1 MRRILSKLLFDPP
14 EYIEDDHRLSKKSDF
29 DFIKKLGDGSYSN
42 VWRVK
47 HKKSNK
53 TFAIKQVQKSKVHS
67 ILSQFTREVEILYN
81 ISHPHIIKLFSHFE
95 DDRFFYLIM
104 ELMEGGTLFHR
115 LYRDKKFA
123 ESVAAQYFRE
133 LVLAIE
139 YLHSFSP
146 PIVHRDLKPENIMLD
161 KDRRVKLIDF
171 GSANYIEPDAVRKT
185 YCGTAEYMSPEM
197 LLKKGHGLGID
208 IWCLGVLLYEMLVGQ
223 PPFKSPDKGTL
234 YKLIIEA
241 QLKFPEKMQAS
252 SKELILNMLE
262 KDLHERLNIS
272 QVKNSEWLKSIP
284 PIRKTIFQDLNS
296 VKTHFECKI
305 NTQTTN
311 SSDGDE
317 DFEFSMFGSKN
328 SEAGKMNEAL
338 QQAKKENI
346 CLRKRMDKIQSC
358 INENVE
364 RMNEL
369 ETFVF
374 DKTREHNK
382 ICMVANYLHSG
393 IFHSNIEIER
403 LQVNELDKKRI
414 DKNNEEEIRLNS
426 LEKECK
432 LKKSFLENLRK
443 NVNRDSINLSNQ
455 EHYLQVLMSSLEN
468 LKANNL
474 NTVSGK
480 RNSEHELK
488 QQIDDLRLKLN
499 QNQAPKEKLNSKEL
513 TSAQEIVAT
522 VTNHLKSFASLEPK
536 IESCM
541 QRAEE
546 KICETEK
553 MIEDLEFLYEIKK
566 SNLINKLSCQKSAFN
581 HLQMRQEWGKVGSTL
596 KEILQMEKKIFFY
609 ESRFP
614 VVQQQDIAKANE
626 RIVVKFK

>member
-29 DFIKKLGDGSYSN
+29 EFIKKLGDGSYSN

-104 ELMEGGTLFHR
+104 ELMEGGTLFHK
-115 LYRDKKFA
+115 LYRDKRFSG
-123 ESVAAQYFRE
+123 SVAAQFFRE

-139 YLHSFSP
+139 YLHSFNP

-161 KDRRVKLIDF
+161 KDQRVKLIDF
-171 GSANYIEPDAVRKT
+171 GSANYIEPDSVRKT

-208 IWCLGVLLYEMLVGQ
+208 IWCLGVLLYEMLVGL
-223 PPFKSPDKGTL
+223 PPFKSPDKGNL

-241 QLKFPEKMQAS
+241 QLKFPEKMQTG
-252 SKELILNMLE
+252 SKELISKMLE

-272 QVKNSEWLKSIP
+272 QVKNSEWLNSIP

-296 VKTHFECKI
+296 VKTHFDCKV

-317 DFEFSMFGSKN
+317 DVECLMFGSKS

-338 QQAKKENI
+338 KIAKRENI
-346 CLRKRMDKIQSC
+346 ELRKKMDKVQSC
-358 INENVE
+358 LNENVE

-369 ETFVF
+369 ENFVF

-382 ICMVANYLHSG
+382 ICMIANYLHSG

-403 LQVNELDKKRI
+403 LQVNEIDKKRI
-414 DKNNEEEIRLNS
+414 DQNNEEEIRLNS

-432 LKKSFLENLRK
+432 IKKNFLENLRK
-443 NVNRDSINLSNQ
+443 NVNRDSVNLSNQ
-455 EHYLQVLMSSLEN
+455 EHYLQVLVNSLEN

-474 NTVSGK
+474 NTVSG
-480 RNSEHELK
+480 RRSSEQELK
-488 QQIDDLRLKLN
+488 QQIDDLRVKIN
-499 QNQAPKEKLNSKEL
+499 KNQAPKGNFNNFELSSAHEIINTINAHMKNSC
-513 TSAQEIVAT
+513 S
-522 VTNHLKSFASLEPK
+522 
-536 IESCM
+536 IEGNIETYM
-541 QRAEE
+541 IRVEE
-546 KICETEK
+546 KISETEK

-566 SNLINKLSCQKSAFN
+566 SNLLNKFSCKKSTFN
-581 HLQMRQEWGKVGSTL
+581 HFQMRQEWGKVGTTL
-596 KEILQMEKKIFFY
+596 KQILQMEKKIFFY
-609 ESRFP
+609 ESRYP
-614 VVQQQDIAKANE
+614 VVQSQDIQKANE
-626 RIVVKFK
+626 RILVIFI